1 MILYVELVL
10 RGGCFFVREKIVLVC
25 TECLSRN
32 YTTTKDKYSSTQ
44 RLEITKYCKKCNKHT
59 VHRESK

>member
-1 MILYVELVL
+1 M
-10 RGGCFFVREKIVLVC
+10 REKVVLVC

-44 RLEITKYCKKCNKHT
+44 RMEITKYCKKCNKHT
-59 VHRESK
+59 LHRESK